1 MKTLEN
7 VIAWL
12 YAQLAMQ
19 RPKVRRSNPEVWRQ
33 SFYKPIYARAGELGM
48 NKEQVYAFAKER
60 IPLKKSIRSLK
71 DLSQKELERLH
82 NIMVYEH
89 SKYKGN

>member
-1 MKTLEN
+1 
-7 VIAWL
+7 
-12 YAQLAMQ
+12 
-19 RPKVRRSNPEVWRQ
+19 
-33 SFYKPIYARAGELGM
+33 M
-48 NKEQVYAFAKER
+48 NKEQVYAFSKER